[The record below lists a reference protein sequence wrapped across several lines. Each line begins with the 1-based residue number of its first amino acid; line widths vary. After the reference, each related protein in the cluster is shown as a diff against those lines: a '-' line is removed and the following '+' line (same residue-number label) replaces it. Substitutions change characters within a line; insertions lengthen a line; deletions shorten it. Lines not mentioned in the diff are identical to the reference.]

1 MMRALLVGVVRAY
14 QLLLSSW
21 MPASC
26 RFQPSCSNYAIE
38 AVRRHGAG
46 AGAYLAAAR
55 IVRCGPWCAGG
66 DDAVPAE
73 KPRLFSHLTSLT
85 RTFVPKKNS

>member
-1 MMRALLVGVVRAY
+1 MRAVLLALVRAY

-21 MPASC
+21 LPAAC
-26 RFQPSCSNYAIE
+26 RFTPSCSNYAIE
-38 AVRRHGAG
+38 AIRRHGAG

-66 DDAVPAE
+66 HDPVPADR
-73 KPRLFSHLTSLT
+73 PRLFTQLNLS
-85 RTFVPKKNS
+85 RTLSPKKNS